1 MPVRSIA
8 ILSPGDMGHAVGRA
22 LGESGF
28 RAVTC
33 LLGRSERTRNLARQA
48 NIEDLP
54 SLEKIALESDLILSI
69 VPPADATNLATQV
82 ADAIRITESNV
93 YYADCNAVSPQTVKN
108 IESIISSS
116 GGRFIDASI
125 IGSPPGR
132 GELPR
137 FYVSGAYANIMLELD
152 GKGIKVRPMGGEIGR
167 ASAMKM
173 CYAALTKGSQAL
185 WITLLTAAEI
195 MGLSE
200 ELRLELLS
208 SRSTVYRDM
217 ERQIPGVAAKSRR
230 WVGEMKEIASTFE
243 NIGLPG
249 NFHLAAAEI
258 FNFVGHAPLADETPE
273 TLDTTRTLMQ
283 TIDLFAEWLREN
295 GLH

>member
-28 RAVTC
+28 RVVTC
-33 LLGRSERTRNLARQA
+33 LLGRSERTRKLARRA

-54 SLEKIALESDLILSI
+54 SLEKLALESDLILSI
-69 VPPADATNLATQV
+69 VPPANATYLATQV

-93 YYADCNAVSPQTVKN
+93 YYADCNAVSPETVKN
-108 IESIISSS
+108 INSIISAS

-125 IGSPPGR
+125 IGGPPGK
-132 GELPR
+132 GGPPR
-137 FYVSGAYANIMLELD
+137 FYASGSYTNIMLELD

-173 CYAALTKGSQAL
+173 CYSALTKGSQAL

-195 MGLSE
+195 MGLSD

-208 SRSTVYRDM
+208 SRSAVYKDM
-217 ERQIPGVAAKSRR
+217 ERQIPGVAAKSQR

-249 NFHLAAAEI
+249 DFHLAAAEI
-258 FNFVGHAPLADETPE
+258 FNFVGHTPLAEETNE
-273 TLDTTRTLMQ
+273 TLDPARTLMQ
-283 TIDLFAEWLREN
+283 TIDLFAKRLREN
-295 GLH
+295 GLL